1 MWRDLRVH
9 IWVTQTGGLRE
20 ILVFLITGYPVA
32 EVEHRRGKRGRK
44 EERKKL

>member
-1 MWRDLRVH
+1 LY
-9 IWVTQTGGLRE
+9 
-20 ILVFLITGYPVA
+20 FLSLSGYPVA